1 MSDILQNVLQ
11 AIVKERQRQ
20 DTKWGIQNHLP
31 QFWTGILGE
40 EYGEFCEAVNETV
53 FDNGTNKG
61 GYDNMYKEAVHVAAV
76 AVGFLEY
83 LERKDGDTN
92 GGESHQRA
100 KCRVCG
106 CTWAHACEGGC
117 YWIED
122 DLCSKCAVKLG
133 KDNKI
138 C

>member
-1 MSDILQNVLQ
+1 MSDILKRLEMAVK
-11 AIVKERQRQ
+11 AIREQ
-20 DTKWGIQNHLP
+20 
-31 QFWTGILGE
+31 
-40 EYGEFCEAVNETV
+40 
-53 FDNGTNKG
+53 
-61 GYDNMYKEAVHVAAV
+61 
-76 AVGFLEY
+76 
-83 LERKDGDTN
+83 
-92 GGESHQRA
+92 